1 MVVGTNTAK
10 STRVVATTAPA
21 ISCMALRMASLAFSP
36 SSSIRRMV
44 FSTTTM
50 ESSTTIPMASTS
62 PNNVRLLMDSPIAFI
77 TTKVPMSETGM
88 VTDGMSVV
96 RKSCRKMK
104 TVRMTRRMATRRVVI
119 TSLIEA
125 WM

>member
-1 MVVGTNTAK
+1 
-10 STRVVATTAPA
+10 
-21 ISCMALRMASLAFSP
+21 
-36 SSSIRRMV
+36 
-44 FSTTTM
+44 
-50 ESSTTIPMASTS
+50 
-62 PNNVRLLMDSPIAFI
+62 MDSPIAFI